1 MKLPCILA
9 ITSLAAAS
17 TFATAATPTP
27 ATWSVQ
33 GPAKAVA
40 PGSTFALRLTAAIQP
55 GWHLYAL
62 EEPDGGPL
70 PTVIGLSEG
79 DPLTLLDVTEP
90 DPHKVLDPVTSAI
103 AGMFTNSVSFTL
115 KVRAPRSKPAP
126 EAVSHV
132 LVRYQTCNDHV
143 CLPPH
148 TETVALPL
156 ANLLR

>member
-1 MKLPCILA
+1 MNLSRILA
-9 ITSLAAAS
+9 LISLAAAS
-17 TFATAATPTP
+17 TLASAATPNP
-27 ATWSVQ
+27 ATWSLQ
-33 GPAKAVA
+33 APPKSVA

-62 EEPDGGPL
+62 EEPEGGPL
-70 PTVIGLSEG
+70 PTVIGLAEG
-79 DPLTLLDVTEP
+79 DPLTLLEVTEP
-90 DPHKVLDPVTSAI
+90 DPHKVPDPVTQAV
-103 AGMFTNSVSFTL
+103 AGMFTNSVAFTL

-126 EAVSHV
+126 GTSSHV